1 MHSAYLLTGKPGTGK
16 TSLIRQVVNDLKDKA
31 DGFYTEEIST
41 GGIRQGFR
49 LVTLTG
55 ESAVLAH
62 VDIKSPCRVSKY
74 GVDIR
79 ALEETGIPALQ
90 RACREGKVIVID
102 EIGKM
107 EIFSDKFRQIVLDIL
122 ESQQKVL
129 GTIMLKSDPWADII
143 KQKPQV
149 KLLFVTRNNHTQILT
164 EIRYWLAAFQR

>member
-31 DGFYTEEIST
+31 DGFYTEEIRI

-49 LVTLTG
+49 LVTLSG
-55 ESAVLAH
+55 ESAILAH
-62 VDIKSPCRVSKY
+62 VDIKSPFKVSKY
-74 GVDIR
+74 GVDIS
-79 ALEETGIPALQ
+79 ALEDVGIPALQ
-90 RACREGKVIVID
+90 RALTKGKVVVID

-107 EIFSDKFRQIVLDIL
+107 EIFSDKFRQIVQEIL

-129 GTIMLKSDPWADII
+129 GTIMLKPDPWADII

-149 KLLFVTRNNHTQILT
+149 KLLFVTRNNHDEILG
-164 EIRYWLAAFQR
+164 EIRQWLALNK